1 MYHMTIDQIRKA
13 AFAQPFVPFTV
24 SLGDGRRFFVGHPE
38 NIMITPEA
46 SRTFIVAESGE
57 DYSIIDM
64 LLVTSIDYKKRGSK
78 NRTNGRS
85 NGKHRP
91 S

>member
-1 MYHMTIDQIRKA
+1 MTIDQIRKA
-13 AFAQPFVPFTV
+13 ATKQPFVPFTV
-24 SLGDGRRFFVGHPE
+24 SLGDGRQFFVGHPE
-38 NIMITPEA
+38 NIMITAEA

-57 DYSIIDM
+57 DYSIIDL
-64 LLVTSIDYKKRGSK
+64 LLVTSIDYKKRKAQSK
-78 NRTNGRS
+78 TNGRS

>member
-1 MYHMTIDQIRKA
+1 VTIDQLRKA
-13 AFAQPFVPFTV
+13 AATRPFVPFTV
-24 SLGDGRRFFVGHPE
+24 SLDDGRQFFVGHPE
-38 NIMITPEA
+38 KIMITPEA

-57 DYSIIDM
+57 DYGIIDL
-64 LLVTSIDYKKRGSK
+64 LLVTSIDYKKRGAK
-78 NRTNGRS
+78 GKTNGHS

>member
-1 MYHMTIDQIRKA
+1 MTIDQIRKA
-13 AFAQPFVPFTV
+13 AQAQPFVPFTV

-38 NIMITPEA
+38 NIMVSSEA
-46 SRTFIVAESGE
+46 NRTFIVAESGE
-57 DYSIIDM
+57 DYSIIDL
-64 LLVTSIDYKKRGSK
+64 LLVTSIDYRKRRAQGK
-78 NRTNGRS
+78 TNGRS